1 MAAPHRFNVVEF
13 LAGYLNPNLS
23 DGQAGA
29 DFTRKVAATLHF
41 GSSLNP
47 FPPDSNWG
55 LRRNPSGAISNDVI
69 NYRATGE
76 TIDICVGMGG
86 PSPRL
91 GWNPSTPGE
100 WIQPDPADVVGGS
113 GQTPG
118 PTPTP
123 DPGDTAAI
131 RADVRAIREI
141 LEQAAARFL

>member
-1 MAAPHRFNVVEF
+1 MAAPNRFQVVEF
-13 LAGYLNPNLS
+13 LAGYLNPNLT

-29 DFTRKVAATLHF
+29 AFTRHVAATLHY

-47 FPPDSNWG
+47 FPADANWG

-86 PSPRL
+86 PSPRI
-91 GWNPSTPGE
+91 GWNASTPGE
-100 WIQPDPADVVGGS
+100 WVAPDQADVVNGS

-118 PTPTP
+118 PTP
-123 DPGDTAAI
+123 DPNVNPIA
-131 RADVRAIREI
+131 ADVRIIREI